1 MVFNK
6 NTETGAIRLIFRR
19 IKDMRKGTK
28 KKDTGKE
35 LTLCYTVEVTEILKN
50 VEDAASPEEIKP
62 VLERAMKKRL
72 GVDDLHIKKLQVF
85 LVEKEE

>member
-72 GVDDLHIKKLQVF
+72 GVDDLHIKKLQTF

>member
-1 MVFNK
+1 
-6 NTETGAIRLIFRR
+6 
-19 IKDMRKGTK
+19 MRKGTK